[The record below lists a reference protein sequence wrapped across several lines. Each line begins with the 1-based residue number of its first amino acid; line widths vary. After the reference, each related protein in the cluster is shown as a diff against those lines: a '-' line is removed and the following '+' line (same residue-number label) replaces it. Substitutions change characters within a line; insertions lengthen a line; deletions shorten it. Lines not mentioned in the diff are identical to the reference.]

1 MMTDTMELTVRGE
14 NVTITPELEEFV
26 QKKLSKLGRYMPNI
40 NSVYVEFSV
49 QKSRRGPDIAV
60 AEITLRHSR
69 GAILRTEE
77 KVDKVEHGSLKA
89 ALVAAS
95 DKMYRRIRRFK
106 GKILDKRVRDR
117 YSMSDEELTLAEP
130 LPEDE
135 VEMVDP
141 YDGYEASEIEPLE
154 AELVIRRKMVG
165 VSAMNEE
172 EAIEQMELLGHTF
185 FMYFNPDTNTMNVV
199 YKRSNGGYGVLEPVV
214 E

>member
-1 MMTDTMELTVRGE
+1 MTDTMELTVRGE

-40 NSVYVEFSV
+40 NSVYVEFSI

-106 GKILDKRVRDR
+106 GKNLDKRVRDR
-117 YSMSDEELTLAEP
+117 YGMTDEEMTLAEP

-135 VEMVDP
+135 VETIDP
-141 YDGYEASEIEPLE
+141 YDGYVAPEVEPLE
-154 AELVIRRKMVG
+154 EEHVIRRKMVG

-172 EAIEQMELLGHTF
+172 EAIEQMELLGHNF

-199 YKRSNGGYGVLEPVV
+199 YKRSNGGYGVLEPII